1 LKLPIP
7 LYVSGGAGSA
17 DGAGSV
23 KTPMPCKIS
32 QVMVQPGQKVEKGA
46 AIIVLEAMKMEHV
59 IRAPVDGVID
69 QVLYSV
75 GDLVEEN
82 KSLVMFADNE

>member
-1 LKLPIP
+1 M
-7 LYVSGGAGSA
+7 
-17 DGAGSV
+17 V
-23 KTPMPCKIS
+23 K
-32 QVMVQPGQKVEKGA
+32 PGQKVEKGA

-69 QVLYSV
+69 QVYYTV

-82 KSLVMFADNE
+82 KSLVMFADSE